1 MDLFNILNL
10 STTILLILFSVYFLV
25 MVSFLKEKKGALFLS
40 LVILLVSIRS
50 LLRVEVFFGNI
61 DNNEILKRI
70 DYFTYYAGFPI
81 FIVFCNEFF
90 KLKFHPNITKF
101 TAIFSIPF
109 IILLFIPNQFYIELR
124 IFYHIYGFIL
134 ALYLIFVS
142 LQYLFLKEKY
152 SIIRFLGIL
161 LIFLG
166 FAIDI
171 LFVEFFKFSPFV
183 VPIVMVFFSLFYSLF
198 INYELDKQKNQ
209 LLKLQEELLQAK
221 EEIEQ
226 QYEITK
232 EKEEQNQKLK
242 QLYESLLELSKKISS
257 ISDFNQIL
265 DEIAHHLEKN
275 FGIKYFVIMTID
287 PEKEEAYFFESN
299 LYKKLTPEQ
308 FEFMKT
314 GGGRNKINLKIKGVH
329 NGVYRY
335 KKPLYLRHF
344 PETSKKSLY
353 DFENQLIDVLN
364 LKSLIIFPLIYN
376 NEVFGFLDITHA
388 DEPLNLTKEQY
399 LNLNVFV
406 QYFSQ
411 LFKNYLFVQEIQ
423 KQKKQLEEYN
433 IEISKKNKFI
443 LEMND
448 LLSKILQKQNIKEIF
463 QDVIELLDK
472 YFQLKYYT
480 LYFYDKENDVLVFST
495 TNGEHLLSEEKWKI
509 IKNNK
514 IPLLNGKGI
523 HSIACKKNR
532 YVYLP
537 QALNRNT
544 NCEIE
549 NQNKDILQLKSIII
563 FPLIVGNEIIGTL
576 DISHLHHTILITKVE
591 LNLIKILVDQIA
603 SILKNLLLIQE
614 IQNKKNQLEA
624 INKEITQRNKII
636 LSMNETISLMNQ
648 TFDIKQILEIMINFL
663 YKHFSI
669 KYYLFFRYNKNTNKL
684 YFEDCNFEDLYPQ
697 EIIEAIKQKPIPLD
711 EQAGI
716 HASCCEK
723 KRFIYLPK
731 IKKSASQ
738 VENEIQELLKMKSL
752 LIFPIYV
759 SNELLGTLDFSHFEE
774 EFSINKVQLTL
785 IKIFVDQFASILK
798 TILLIE
804 ELETNQ
810 LELEKKQL
818 ELEKLNEFTK
828 KINSLTDFKEIIRD
842 IFDYFSKTYQLEF
855 GWLILV
861 DEKERVFK
869 NSAFSEN
876 LIEVD
881 SNIKD
886 FLINFKAPINETAG
900 TLYRVYKKKK
910 YSYIPKIFDS
920 FQGAEWD
927 HAIINNLKLKW
938 FIQIP
943 LIVQN
948 KVIGI
953 LAFTN
958 YKKLVH
964 LKIEKQKSIQY
975 FCDQIA
981 GALYTSYLLEELK
994 QEKQKVENAQKELQ
1008 QLNEFTRKI
1017 IEEEDFEKLIQEIFE
1032 YLRNRFELQFGWL
1045 LLIDKTKNTIKTSS
1059 FSKNIMNIPK
1069 EMYDYLTRFEMPL
1082 IPELG
1087 TIYRTIQRK
1096 KHLYIKRVN
1105 PDFKGTSIDKEL
1117 VRISNLKWFLYIP
1130 LIYKNDPVGLLSFTN
1145 YEKNVHLN
1153 IDQIRSIEAF
1163 CSQIVGAIY
1172 NSYLRERIEEER
1184 KKADRLLKNILPA
1197 KIAEELKEKGYVKP
1211 RLYKN
1216 ATILF
1221 TDFVQFTKHAK
1232 EISPDDLVQELD
1244 RYFYQFDEIILRNHL
1259 TKLKTIGDAYMCVS
1273 GIPEENHTHAVDA
1286 CLAALEIKNLIKQTN
1301 EIRKQLN
1308 LPYWNIRIG
1317 INTGE
1322 VVAGIIG
1329 KERFAYDVWGDA
1341 VNIAQRLES
1350 ASLPYEVNISRS
1362 TYEIVKYFF
1371 RCEYRGKHAI
1381 KNRGFIDMFFL
1392 KRIHPKLSQDEEGYV
1407 PNERF
1412 LELYAKLKNGAKFIY
1427 KHELNLKNTII

>member
-1 MDLFNILNL
+1 M
-10 STTILLILFSVYFLV
+10 ILFS
-25 MVSFLKEKKGALFLS
+25 S
-40 LVILLVSIRS
+40 
-50 LLRVEVFFGNI
+50 
-61 DNNEILKRI
+61 
-70 DYFTYYAGFPI
+70 
-81 FIVFCNEFF
+81 
-90 KLKFHPNITKF
+90 
-101 TAIFSIPF
+101 
-109 IILLFIPNQFYIELR
+109 
-124 IFYHIYGFIL
+124 
-134 ALYLIFVS
+134 
-142 LQYLFLKEKY
+142 
-152 SIIRFLGIL
+152 
-161 LIFLG
+161 
-166 FAIDI
+166 
-171 LFVEFFKFSPFV
+171 
-183 VPIVMVFFSLFYSLF
+183 FYSLF
-198 INYELDKQKNQ
+198 VNYELDKQKNQ
-209 LLKLQEELLQAK
+209 LLKLQEELIQAK

-232 EKEEQNQKLK
+232 EKEEQNQKLN
-242 QLYESLLELSKKISS
+242 QLYESLLELSKKIAL
-257 ISDFNQIL
+257 INDFNQIL

-314 GGGRNKINLKIKGVH
+314 GGGKNKIDLKIKGVH
-329 NGVYRY
+329 NGVYKY

-353 DFENQLIDVLN
+353 EFENQLIEVLN

-423 KQKKQLEEYN
+423 KQKKQLEDYN
-433 IEISKKNKFI
+433 KEITKKNKFI
-443 LEMND
+443 LEIND
-448 LLSKILQKQNIKEIF
+448 LLSKILQKENIQEIF

-480 LYFYDKENDVLVFST
+480 LYFYDKENDVLIFST
-495 TNGEHLLSEEKWKI
+495 TNGEGLLPKEKWDI

-514 IPLLNGKGI
+514 IPILNGKGI

-532 YVYLP
+532 YIYLP
-537 QALNRNT
+537 NALYRNT
-544 NCEIE
+544 DCDIE

-563 FPLIVGNEIIGTL
+563 FPLIVGNEIIGTF
-576 DISHLHHTILITKVE
+576 DISHLHHTILINKVE
-591 LNLIKILVDQIA
+591 LNLIKILVDHIA

-636 LSMNETISLMNQ
+636 LSMNETITLMNQ
-648 TFDIKQILEIMINFL
+648 TYDIKKILDIMINFL
-663 YKHFSI
+663 NKHFSI
-669 KYYLFFRYNKNTNKL
+669 KYYLFFRYDKKTHQL
-684 YFEDCNFEDLYPQ
+684 YFQECNFDDLYSK
-697 EIIEAIKQKPIPLD
+697 EIIEAIKKNPIPLD
-711 EQAGI
+711 NQDGI
-716 HASCCEK
+716 HASCCAK
-723 KRFIYLPK
+723 RRFIYLPK
-731 IKKSASQ
+731 IKRSASE
-738 VENEIQELLKMKSL
+738 VENQNQELLKMKSL
-752 LIFPIYV
+752 MIFPLYAG
-759 SNELLGTLDFSHFEE
+759 NELLGTLDFSHFQE

-798 TILLIE
+798 NIFLIE
-804 ELETNQ
+804 ELEINQ

-818 ELEKLNEFTK
+818 ELEILNEFTK

-869 NSAFSEN
+869 SSAYSQSLLEFDPS
-876 LIEVD
+876 IR
-881 SNIKD
+881 D
-886 FLINFKAPINETAG
+886 FLINFQAPINESAG
-900 TLYRVYKKKK
+900 VLYRVYKKKK
-910 YSYIPKIFDS
+910 YSYIPKIFES
-920 FQGAEWD
+920 FKGAVWD
-927 HAIINNLKLKW
+927 HIIIDTLKLKW
-938 FIQIP
+938 FIQMP

-958 YKKLVH
+958 YKKSLH
-964 LKIEKQKSIQY
+964 FKLEKQKSIQY

-981 GALYTSYLLEELK
+981 GALYTSYLLDELK
-994 QEKQKVENAQKELQ
+994 QEKQKVENAQLELQ

-1017 IEEEDFEKLIQEIFE
+1017 VEEEDFEKLIQEIFE
-1032 YLRNRFELQFGWL
+1032 SLRNRFELQFGWL

-1059 FSKNIMNIPK
+1059 FSKNIIEIPK
-1069 EMYDYLTRFEMPL
+1069 EMFDYLSRFEMPL

-1096 KHLYIKRVN
+1096 KHLYIKKVN
-1105 PDFKGTSIDKEL
+1105 PDFRGTSIDKEL

-1130 LIYKNDPVGLLSFTN
+1130 LILKDEPIGLLSFTN
-1145 YEKNVHLN
+1145 YEKNVYLS
-1153 IDQIRSIEAF
+1153 IDQIKSIEAF

-1172 NSYLRERIEEER
+1172 HSYLREKIEEE
-1184 KKADRLLKNILPA
+1184 KQKADRLLKNILPA
-1197 KIAEELKEKGYVKP
+1197 KVAEELKEKGYVKP

-1244 RYFYQFDEIILRNHL
+1244 RYFYQFDEIISRNHL

-1286 CLAALEIKNLIKQTN
+1286 CLAALEIKNFIKQTN
-1301 EIRKQLN
+1301 EIRQQLN

-1329 KERFAYDVWGDA
+1329 KERFAYDIWGDA

-1350 ASLPYEVNISRS
+1350 ASLSYEINISR
-1362 TYEIVKYFF
+1362 TTFEIVKYFF
-1371 RCEYRGKHAI
+1371 RCQYRGKHAI
-1381 KNRGFIDMFFL
+1381 KNRGFVDMFFL
-1392 KRIHPKLSQDEEGYV
+1392 KRIHPKLSKDEEGYV

-1412 LELYAKLKNGAKFIY
+1412 FELYDKLKNGAKFIY
-1427 KHELNLKNTII
+1427 KHELNSKNTLI